1 MKTRVDLADGRN
13 PTLSNRL
20 LDYSSQQPLKRPG
33 QRTFNVGG
41 CSSRVGKN
49 YRCYNTES
57 LSQVLQQ

>member
-1 MKTRVDLADGRN
+1 MKTRVDLADGRS

-49 YRCYNTES
+49 
-57 LSQVLQQ
+57 